1 MYAGIHTELKKQ
13 VIIFLPIISS
23 NADRF
28 SNLFHWDLLVNLQY
42 SHCKISHHTLNV
54 SLYYLVKYECQKTSD
69 NLNKSSAV
77 AEMGDRA
84 RAKCAEKW
92 GPAMT
97 LSMGRSWSPSNN
109 VAWAE
114 TYLHTKWY
122 SDPSNRL
129 ATIPNARN
137 RDIHYRQTIQT

>member
-1 MYAGIHTELKKQ
+1 MYDGIRTEFKKQ
-13 VIIFLPIISS
+13 VTIFLPIISP

-77 AEMGDRA
+77 ADMGDRA
-84 RAKCAEKW
+84 TAKWAEKW
-92 GPAMT
+92 GPAVT
-97 LSMGRSWSPSNN
+97 LSVAGSWSPSNN
-109 VAWAE
+109 VPWAE
-114 TYLHTKWY
+114 TYFHTKWY
-122 SDPSNRL
+122 PDPPSRL
-129 ATIPNARN
+129 ATIDMGRCLYGRSLYLRP
-137 RDIHYRQTIQT
+137 